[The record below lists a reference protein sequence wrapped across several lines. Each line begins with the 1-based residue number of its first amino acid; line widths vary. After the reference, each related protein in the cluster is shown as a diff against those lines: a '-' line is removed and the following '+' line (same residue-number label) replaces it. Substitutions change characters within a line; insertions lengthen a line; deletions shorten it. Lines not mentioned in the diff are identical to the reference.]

1 MSITIVF
8 FLGLFVALIG
18 VIPPGLLNMTAAK
31 ISLKEGAGRGVMFST
46 GVCLVVFIQT
56 YIAAIFS
63 RYLSNRTDI
72 VEILQRVAFVIF
84 VLITVYFL
92 LSASKQKNDVTEVVE
107 EDIKSK
113 KSRFFYGMLLSG
125 LNVFPI
131 PYQAYMT
138 ITLASFGIM
147 DFERLSIITYVT
159 GASMGT
165 FVMLYVY
172 IFFFDKIK
180 DKAFT
185 SQKNMNYIIGSV
197 TGLVA
202 LITFINILREL

>member
-1 MSITIVF
+1 MSITVIF

-18 VIPPGLLNMTAAK
+18 IIPPGLLNMTAAR
-31 ISLKEGAGRGVMFST
+31 ISLKEGAGRGITFSS
-46 GVCLVVFIQT
+46 GVCIVVFIQT
-56 YIAAIFS
+56 YLAAIFA
-63 RYLSNRTDI
+63 RYLSNRPDI

-92 LSASKQKNDVTEVVE
+92 VIASKQQEKKIEG
-107 EDIKSK
+107 EDIRSK
-113 KSRFFYGMLLSG
+113 KSRMFHGMLLST

-138 ITLASFGIM
+138 ITLASFGWM
-147 DFERLSIITYVT
+147 NFERTSIITYVT
-159 GASMGT
+159 GATMGT
-165 FVMLYVY
+165 FVMLYFY

-180 DKAFT
+180 DKKFT
-185 SQKNMNYIIGSV
+185 SQKSMNRTIGII

-202 LITFINILREL
+202 LLTFINILREL

>member
-31 ISLKEGAGRGVMFST
+31 ISLKEGAGRGIMFST

-56 YIAAIFS
+56 YIASIFS
-63 RYLSNRTDI
+63 RYLSNRPDI
-72 VEILQRVAFVIF
+72 IEILQRVAFVIF

-92 LSASKQKNDVTEVVE
+92 LLASKQKETKVV
-107 EDIKSK
+107 DTDGRSK
-113 KSRFFYGMLLSG
+113 KSRFFHGMFLSS

-138 ITLASFGIM
+138 ITLASFGWM
-147 DFERLSIITYVT
+147 NFERLNIITYVT
-159 GASMGT
+159 GAAMGT
-165 FVMLYVY
+165 FVMLYIY

-197 TGLVA
+197 TGIVA
-202 LITFINILREL
+202 LVTFINILREL

>member
-1 MSITIVF
+1 MSITVIF
-8 FLGLFVALIG
+8 FLGLIVALVG

-31 ISLKEGAGRGVMFST
+31 ISLREGAGRGIMFST
-46 GVCLVVFIQT
+46 GVCLVVFVQT
-56 YIAAIFS
+56 YIAAIFA
-63 RYLSNRTDI
+63 RYLSNRPDI

-84 VLITVYFL
+84 VLITIYFFL
-92 LSASKQKNDVTEVVE
+92 LASKETEPKIE
-107 EDIKSK
+107 AETKSK
-113 KSRFFYGMLLSG
+113 HSRFFNGMFLSV

-138 ITLASFGIM
+138 ITLASFGVM

-197 TGLVA
+197 TGIVA
-202 LITFINILREL
+202 LITLINILMEL

>member
-1 MSITIVF
+1 M
-8 FLGLFVALIG
+8 ALIG

>member
-1 MSITIVF
+1 M
-8 FLGLFVALIG
+8 ALIG

-31 ISLKEGAGRGVMFST
+31 ISLKEGAGSGVMFST
-46 GVCLVVFIQT
+46 GVCLIVFIQT

-63 RYLSNRTDI
+63 RYLSNRPDV

-92 LSASKQKNDVTEVVE
+92 VLASKKENNKLEDADV
-107 EDIKSK
+107 KSK
-113 KSRFFYGMLLSG
+113 KSRFFHGMLLSG

-138 ITLASFGIM
+138 ITLASFGVM
-147 DFERLSIITYVT
+147 NFERVSIITYVT
-159 GASMGT
+159 GSAMGT
-165 FVMLYVY
+165 FVMLYIY

-185 SQKNMNYIIGSV
+185 SQKNMNYIIGGV

-202 LITFINILREL
+202 LVTFINILREI

>member
-1 MSITIVF
+1 MSITVIF
-8 FLGLFVALIG
+8 FLGLIVALIG

-31 ISLKEGAGRGVMFST
+31 ISLKEGAGRGIMFST
-46 GVCLVVFIQT
+46 GVCLVVFVQT
-56 YIAAIFS
+56 YIAAIFA
-63 RYLSNRTDI
+63 RYLSNRPDI

-84 VLITVYFL
+84 VLITIYFF
-92 LSASKQKNDVTEVVE
+92 LSASKDSEPNIDE
-107 EDIKSK
+107 EIKSK
-113 KSRFFYGMLLSG
+113 HSRFFNGMFLSV

-138 ITLASFGIM
+138 ITLASFGVM

-197 TGLVA
+197 TGIVA
-202 LITFINILREL
+202 AITFINILMEL